1 MSEIEVGRVWNAFD
15 RDGYAVVRGFLSL
28 NEIEELGREIDAV
41 AAAAAEKGASWRHGN
56 LTYRLG
62 ADRDGTLRPRM
73 AQWMAYAYPAFDRL
87 RTDPRFF
94 ELLSPRLGQDMKQII
109 NQLHWKPP
117 AAASSDF
124 AFHQDSR
131 FRKPFEAY
139 RNLGRSYVQTGLAID
154 RHEPESGGMRFAPGS
169 HKEGPL
175 NLDTSNEVMSSDMA
189 AAELEVV
196 GIQPG
201 SLVDLWLEP
210 GDLALWSP
218 YLVHGSGRNRSDHQR
233 RFLINGY
240 VRAQDCDRGEYAFRN
255 GAPVPL
261 SGEPALV
268 HYEAL
273 RERPEPHFLE
283 AG

>member
-1 MSEIEVGRVWNAFD
+1 MALMNDVERIWRAFD
-15 RDGYAVVRGFLSL
+15 RDGYAVVRGFLSP
-28 NEIEELGREIDAV
+28 EEVEALGRDIDEV

-62 ADRDGTLRPRM
+62 ADLDGTMRPRM
-73 AQWMAYAYPAFDRL
+73 AQWMAYAFPAFDRL
-87 RTDPRFF
+87 RTDPRFY
-94 ELLSPRLGQDMKQII
+94 EILGPRLGPDIKQII

-117 AAASSDF
+117 GAASSDF

-139 RNLGRSYVQTGLAID
+139 RNLGRSYVQTGIAVD
-154 RHEPESGGMRFAPGS
+154 PHGPESGGMRFAPGS

-175 NLDTSNEVMSSDMA
+175 ELDTSNEVMSSDMA
-189 AAELEVV
+189 AAELEAV
-196 GIQPG
+196 GVAEED
-201 SLVDLWLEP
+201 LVDLVMEP

-218 YLVHGSGRNRSDHQR
+218 YLVHGSGRNRAQHQR

-240 VRAQDCDRGEYAFRN
+240 VRAEDCDRGEHAFR
-255 GAPVPL
+255 GGEPAPL

-268 HYEAL
+268 HYEQL
-273 RERPEPHFLE
+273 RERPEPHFLD
-283 AG
+283 A